1 MSQTSASTFVFPRHM
16 LFSRSKS
23 CLSLFATLVCLPA
36 LAIEQAEIEKA
47 LEGLPAEVRGHLQL
61 APPTSPAPSLDA
73 KDPLKAAIA
82 AALRIQGDDELRH
95 RCLYQAARQ
104 ALKQG
109 RPALAQ
115 EISDNLQ
122 DYRAVLIL
130 AELAETLSLHDRARA
145 EFTWDQAAQRV
156 SRLKPWQAEL
166 VANKLV
172 TSGHAM
178 DLTTPKV
185 AIWFQS
191 IKDPLNRFVTGAEI
205 KAIEAQQ
212 SGSFEMGIYR
222 AERRSIEVQVPLP
235 GLLEVASRLFEA
247 GLKRG
252 KDTSPAEQKR
262 GQELIESGLEILAG
276 SNVVHAEQVLT
287 LAKKLYLQGK
297 TELSRN
303 AFEKVEK
310 ILGGPPEEVARLR
323 YLMADLWQTR
333 NKTETI
339 LPLLEKSEV
348 EARQLESM
356 YQPFAM
362 AWLAAAWDKVGQ
374 PERALNLEI
383 EGCRAALAN
392 VNPRIGWMGLFEVM
406 LCHAVTARPLP
417 DPLISLL
424 KEKFSH

>member
-1 MSQTSASTFVFPRHM
+1 M
-16 LFSRSKS
+16 LFFRSKT
-23 CLSLFATLVCLPA
+23 CFSLFATWVCLPA

-47 LEGLPAEVRGHLQL
+47 LEGLPAEVRDHVQL
-61 APPTSPAPSLDA
+61 APATAAAPSLDA

-95 RCLYQAARQ
+95 RCLYQAAQQ

-115 EISDNLQ
+115 EISDRLQ
-122 DYRAVLIL
+122 DYRAALIL

-166 VANKLV
+166 VAHKLV

-178 DLTTPKV
+178 DLPAPKI

-205 KAIEAQQ
+205 KAIEAQE
-212 SGSFEMGIYR
+212 SGSFEMGLYR
-222 AERRSIEVQVPLP
+222 AERRSIEAQVPLP

-247 GLKRG
+247 GLKRVINAS
-252 KDTSPAEQKR
+252 TTEQKR

-276 SNVVHAEQVLT
+276 SNVVHAEQVLS
-287 LAKKLYLQGK
+287 LSKKLYVQGK
-297 TELSRN
+297 VELSRS

-323 YLMADLWQTR
+323 YLMADLWQAR
-333 NKTETI
+333 NKAETI
-339 LPLLEKSEV
+339 LPLLEKSEA

-362 AWLAAAWDKVGQ
+362 AWLAAAWEKVGQ
-374 PERALNLEI
+374 SKPALNLEI
-383 EGCRAALAN
+383 EGCKAALAN
-392 VNPRIGWMGLFEVM
+392 VNPRIGWMGLFEIT
-406 LCHAVTARPLP
+406 LCHAATSRPLP
-417 DPLISLL
+417 DPLMSLL
-424 KEKFSH
+424 TEKFSH